1 MKTKQN
7 VLNIV
12 FLLSLAAFLLA
23 GLGKAL
29 FAPKAINLYEN
40 RKAYQWQRPTL
51 SAYLEASFQ
60 DSVEKALSDQ
70 VLFSQ
75 TMKQLYNQNSTG
87 LLLEALSGFLQ
98 ANPDRYI
105 KLLGMETF
113 GGTLVYGTRTLADMV
128 PALDEKLQGLN
139 ALIGAHPELGFYVYY
154 IEKDTDIN
162 FETGEKV
169 GAYEYLRERLELPQ
183 GRMARF
189 QVDSFADFSRW
200 FYRTDHHWNGEGS
213 YRGYT
218 QVASLLGVE
227 ESLLEPAE
235 ELTLPYAFSGS
246 KASTAGAKDVFQE
259 RFTAYRFAYPAM
271 EISVNGAPA
280 GDYGSQEAYWDGSPA
295 SISYGDFYGGD
306 FGETVFD
313 TGTQGRGNLL
323 VLGESYD
330 NAILKLLAAHFDKT
344 FSIDL
349 RYYQG
354 EEDAFSFSDYCRENQ
369 VDTVLL
375 IGNID
380 YFTVAEFL
388 PED

>member
-1 MKTKQN
+1 MKSKQN
-7 VLNIV
+7 ALNIV

-40 RKAYQWQRPTL
+40 RKAYQWQRPTVA
-51 SAYLEASFQ
+51 AYLDASFQ

-75 TMKQLYNQNSTG
+75 TMKQLYNRNSTG
-87 LLLEALSGFLQ
+87 LLLESLSGFLQ
-98 ANPDRYI
+98 THPDRYI

-113 GGTLVYGTRTLADMV
+113 GGTLVYETRNLEAMV
-128 PALDEKLQGLN
+128 PALDEKLWGLN
-139 ALIGAHPELGFYVYY
+139 ALVSAHPELEFYVYY
-154 IEKDTDIN
+154 IEKDTDIH

-169 GAYEYLRERLELPQ
+169 GAYEYLQEHLKLPQ
-183 GRMARF
+183 DRMARF
-189 QVDSFADFSRW
+189 QVDSFEDFSRW
-200 FYRTDHHWNGEGS
+200 FYRTDHHWNGVGS

-218 QVASLLGVE
+218 QTAGLLGVE
-227 ESLLEPAE
+227 DPLLEPVE
-235 ELTLPYAFSGS
+235 ERTLPYAFSGS
-246 KASTAGAKDVFQE
+246 KASTTGAKDVFQE
-259 RFTAYRFAYPAM
+259 GFTAYRFAYPAM
-271 EISVNGAPA
+271 EISINGEPA
-280 GDYGSQEAYWDGSPA
+280 RDYGSQEAYWTGGPA

-306 FGETVFD
+306 FGEIVFD
-313 TGTQGRGNLL
+313 MGAQEQGNLL

-349 RYYQG
+349 RYYQKG
-354 EEDAFSFSDYCRENQ
+354 EEPFSFSDYCRENQ